1 MVIQNKKLTFVL
13 FIAIAIIIVAIFGS
27 QNVANA
33 DFGPKP
39 STRVI
44 VENLPESHYIC
55 TLLSEDGFFLTEGY
69 VAPNIPT
76 EREHY
81 YDSDLSDEEYEEYVQ
96 SLPEVSQ
103 RRISYLEK
111 LIERLNKESFTYK
124 FDFYTTSMYS
134 IDGKVTTV
142 EYTDGYYPPD
152 RFIAVVYDIDNDILY
167 YSNPIQ
173 RYVFRDQYSAD
184 YTAGFTK
191 VNDNTYTFEPTLT
204 VIMKDSPGMKD
215 WMPYYEATPV
225 VQTIWYNV
233 VMFIGRIILTV
244 GVELLIALAFKF
256 TKKSYGIIAITNVA
270 TQILLNAIILISMY
284 FGGPYWSS
292 FEGLLVGEAAVF
304 IIEPIVYWKTCERFD
319 GTKKHVVLYGLI
331 ANAVTLA
338 LGIGINLLEGLL

>member
-1 MVIQNKKLTFVL
+1 MVIQNKKLTVILFLLIAVFIIAL
-13 FIAIAIIIVAIFGS
+13 FIPSESVY
-27 QNVANA
+27 A
-33 DFGPKP
+33 DFGPK
-39 STRVI
+39 STTKI
-44 VENLPESHYIC
+44 YLENMPESHYIC
-55 TLLSEDGFFLTEGY
+55 ALLGEKVFPYEGF

-81 YDSDLSDEEYEEYVQ
+81 HGDLSDEEYEEYVQ
-96 SLPEVSQ
+96 SLPEISQ
-103 RRISYLEK
+103 RRISYVEK

-124 FDFYTTSMYS
+124 FDFDSTSKFS

-142 EYTDGYYPPD
+142 EYMDGYYPPD
-152 RFIAVVYDIDNDILY
+152 KFIAVVYDIDNDILY

-184 YTAGFTK
+184 YSAGFTK

-204 VIMKDSPGMKD
+204 VIMKESPGMD
-215 WMPYYEATPV
+215 WAERNELNPV
-225 VQTIWYNV
+225 IQTVWYNV

-270 TQILLNAIILISMY
+270 TQILLNAIILISMF
-284 FGGPYWSS
+284 FGGRYWSS

-304 IIEPIVYWKTCERFD
+304 IIEPIVYWKTCERLD
-319 GTKKHVVLYGLI
+319 GTKKHVVLYALI
-331 ANAVTLA
+331 ANIVTLA
-338 LGIGINLLEGLL
+338 LGIGINLLQELL

>member
-1 MVIQNKKLTFVL
+1 MVIQNKKLTVILFLLIAVFIIAL
-13 FIAIAIIIVAIFGS
+13 FIPSEEV
-27 QNVANA
+27 NA
-33 DFGPKP
+33 DTGPKS
-39 STRVI
+39 STKI
-44 VENLPESHYIC
+44 YLENMPESHYIC
-55 TLLSEDGFFLTEGY
+55 TLLGEKVFPYEGF

-76 EREHY
+76 QREHY
-81 YDSDLSDEEYEEYVQ
+81 FGDLSDEEYEEYLQ
-96 SLPEVSQ
+96 SLPEISQ
-103 RRISYLEK
+103 RRISYVEK

-124 FDFYTTSMYS
+124 FDFDSTSMYS

-142 EYTDGYYPPD
+142 EYKDSYYSPD
-152 RFIAVVYDIDNDILY
+152 KFIAVVYDIDNDILY

-184 YTAGFTK
+184 YSAGFTK

-204 VIMKDSPGMKD
+204 VIMKDFPGRED

-225 VQTIWYNV
+225 VQTVWYNV

-244 GVELLIALAFKF
+244 GVELLISLAFKF

-304 IIEPIVYWKTCERFD
+304 IIEPIVYWKTCERLD
-319 GTKKHVVLYGLI
+319 GTKKHVVLYALI
-331 ANAVTLA
+331 ANIVTLA
-338 LGIGINLLEGLL
+338 LGIGINILEGLL

>member
-1 MVIQNKKLTFVL
+1 MVIQNKKLTIILFLLIAVFIIAL
-13 FIAIAIIIVAIFGS
+13 FIPSEKVY
-27 QNVANA
+27 A
-33 DFGPKP
+33 DTGPKS
-39 STRVI
+39 STTI
-44 VENLPESHYIC
+44 YLENMPESHYIC

-81 YDSDLSDEEYEEYVQ
+81 YGDLSDEEYEEDVQ

-103 RRISYLEK
+103 RRISYVEK

-124 FDFYTTSMYS
+124 FDFDTTSKYS

-152 RFIAVVYDIDNDILY
+152 KFIAVVYDIDNDILY

-204 VIMKDSPGMKD
+204 VIMKDSPPDIKD
-215 WMPYYEATPV
+215 LIEATQV

-244 GVELLIALAFKF
+244 GIELLIALAFKF

-304 IIEPIVYWKTCERFD
+304 VIEPIVYWKTCERFD